1 MQFIE
6 KEIILFFFPPTKT
19 VKLDKVKKKKYKTP
33 QTTWDIIKGNP
44 QKVCGANGETWQLE
58 VSSKKTRRGS
68 MQSTGLRIVSAAPLL
83 HLCSTD
89 VNFSILLWN
98 FL

>member
-33 QTTWDIIKGNP
+33 QTT
-44 QKVCGANGETWQLE
+44 
-58 VSSKKTRRGS
+58 
-68 MQSTGLRIVSAAPLL
+68 
-83 HLCSTD
+83 
-89 VNFSILLWN
+89 
-98 FL
+98 